1 VTENVAAAD
10 VIRQLIV
17 RAGTQDQI
25 AFRELV
31 RRCEAKLLKTALG
44 ILGSQQDAEEVVQD
58 AFLKVWRFSARY
70 DASSRSSPISWLC
83 VIVRNTSLD
92 RLSQRRD
99 GHEAISELLTE
110 SRPNPEQVCMEREL
124 SRHISLNIDSL
135 EAKRAIAVKGAYLEG
150 VSYAELATRQGL
162 PINTIRT
169 HVRRGMLELRSRCLH
184 LN

>member
-1 VTENVAAAD
+1 
-10 VIRQLIV
+10 
-17 RAGTQDQI
+17 
-25 AFRELV
+25 
-31 RRCEAKLLKTALG
+31 
-44 ILGSQQDAEEVVQD
+44 
-58 AFLKVWRFSARY
+58 
-70 DASSRSSPISWLC
+70 
-83 VIVRNTSLD
+83 
-92 RLSQRRD
+92 
-99 GHEAISELLTE
+99 
-110 SRPNPEQVCMEREL
+110 MEREL